1 MRRNI
6 NGRHAGYAHAVQ
18 SSADSKIALA
28 GDQGSCN
35 DHLQTLAAL
44 LEIPSVDHAT
54 RKALTETIVL
64 PKVSRPVRSRMLSQI
79 FPRRDSPPPRIPAHT
94 HPDHILLYT
103 LAPP

>member
-35 DHLQTLAAL
+35 DHLLTLAAL

-54 RKALTETIVL
+54 RKALTEPIVL
-64 PKVSRPVRSRMLSQI
+64 PKVSRLVRSRLLCLLS
-79 FPRRDSPPPRIPAHT
+79 RRRVHTRPPLPPPP
-94 HPDHILLYT
+94 PPYT
-103 LAPP
+103 LLL